1 MNCIVLYY
9 DLNILVRGVIQQKF
23 YMGEIGN
30 SLLTINVISSSIPGI
45 MPLFF
50 VYLTNN
56 NMCTY
61 LPFYFFVYMQ
71 YNYSS
76 NIQYFYTKKNTFIN
90 HYIINN

>member
-1 MNCIVLYY
+1 MITLKGG
-9 DLNILVRGVIQQKF
+9 GVIQQKF

-61 LPFYFFVYMQ
+61 LPFYFLYIC
-71 YNYSS
+71 
-76 NIQYFYTKKNTFIN
+76 NIITYLIYNTFTRKKI
-90 HYIINN
+90 HL